1 MTLPT
6 AQDPGEADL
15 RKFRKDLNAGIVSL
29 LLLGV
34 LARAGRPMYGYEI
47 AKRIETAAGEDEGV
61 KLGTLYPVLRALEAG
76 GLLRSDVEPSVSG
89 PPRRYYQ
96 VTGPGRETLAAWAR
110 AWAGTRD
117 LVDRVL
123 SGDIELGSGDEGPGG
138 HGGGHE

>member
-6 AQDPGEADL
+6 AHDPGEADL

-61 KLGTLYPVLRALEAG
+61 KLGTLYPVLRSLEAG

-89 PPRRYYQ
+89 PPRRYYR
-96 VTGPGRETLAAWAR
+96 VTDEGRETLAAWAG

-117 LVDRVL
+117 LVERVL
-123 SGDIELGSGDEGPGG
+123 SGDIELGVPVDPASSPGG
-138 HGGGHE
+138 DHE